1 MCNAP
6 IPGAILEETTMRK
19 FLMSLFVLA
28 GVLLSGTLPAS
39 ATAATGLTAKPAIT
53 STATAGKVHFR
64 HHGGI
69 FFGFGGGYPYYG
81 GYPRYRNYS
90 YYQPRYYDN
99 SYAYYSVRRHHRHW
113 CDRHDRW
120 EY

>member
-1 MCNAP
+1 
-6 IPGAILEETTMRK
+6 MRK
-19 FLMSLFVLA
+19 IILSLFVLA
-28 GVLLSGTLPAS
+28 GVMLGGTLPAS
-39 ATAATGLTAKPAIT
+39 ATAATGLIAKSAIT
-53 STATAGKVHFR
+53 STATADKVHFR
-64 HHGGI
+64 RHGGI

-81 GYPRYRNYS
+81 GYPYRNYS

-99 SYAYYSVRRHHRHW
+99 SYAYYSGRRHHHRHW